1 LAFGSHFR
9 LVFRGGFASVFIH
22 FLTKTMMKNPQQLH
36 AEFVRLA
43 GAKRNLENRLVQML
57 PEIYASG
64 IWKKYAKDIEEY
76 AGRFGG
82 IGGSTVRKRLNL
94 EKYVED
100 KPHLKAAIAKVGVHK
115 VALLA
120 TIATSE
126 NEEALADKVLNM
138 SKSAVGILS
147 KELRQ
152 SSRQDGQD
160 GQPCHAVAT
169 TLSIDLDE

>member
-1 LAFGSHFR
+1 
-9 LVFRGGFASVFIH
+9 
-22 FLTKTMMKNPQQLH
+22 M
-36 AEFVRLA
+36 
-43 GAKRNLENRLVQML
+43 
-57 PEIYASG
+57 
-64 IWKKYAKDIEEY
+64 
-76 AGRFGG
+76 
-82 IGGSTVRKRLNL
+82 
-94 EKYVED
+94 
-100 KPHLKAAIAKVGVHK
+100 
-115 VALLA
+115 ALLA